1 MIHELWGVL
10 ESSDICVFLCP
21 GAGGPGIR
29 RHMTETPDVF
39 TPSQFDQAS
48 PLHPDFVALLE
59 DINTQ
64 QARTSV
70 QCLSI
75 VIAAAGVHCVEF
87 GARHAQSH
95 YGALTDKGRT

>member
-1 MIHELWGVL
+1 MSCGACWNPQIFV
-10 ESSDICVFLCP
+10 CFCP
-21 GAGGPGIR
+21 WCRGPGGIR

-48 PLHPDFVALLE
+48 PSPDFVALLE
-59 DINTQ
+59 DINTTQ
-64 QARTSV
+64 PARTSV

-75 VIAAAGVHCVEF
+75 VIVQGCTVWIEF
-87 GARHAQSH
+87 GARHAYSH